1 MANYNID
8 SYVVVDKNNH
18 IVTMD
23 SGMACERMAR
33 QWNKDPEFRSD
44 CKPFRAVHVSATFNS

>member
-1 MANYNID
+1 MEYSID

-23 SGMACERMAR
+23 SGLKCQQMACK
-33 QWNKDPEFRSD
+33 WNDSPHYRAEF
-44 CKPFRAVHVSATFNS
+44 KPFRAMKLTATFTV